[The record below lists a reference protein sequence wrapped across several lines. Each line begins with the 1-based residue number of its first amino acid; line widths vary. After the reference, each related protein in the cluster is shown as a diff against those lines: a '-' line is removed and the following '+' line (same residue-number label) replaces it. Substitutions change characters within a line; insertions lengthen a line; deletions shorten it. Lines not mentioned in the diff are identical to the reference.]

1 MKKKV
6 QLGMLVYLAMTLGAV
21 AAFAMSSQSTKRYI
35 VHLGKQVP
43 FLPYRYFI

>member
-1 MKKKV
+1 MKKRV
-6 QLGMLVYLAMTLGAV
+6 RVAMLVYLAMTAGAA
-21 AAFAMSSQSTKRYI
+21 AAFMMSSQSTKRYI

>member
-1 MKKKV
+1 MKKKAKV
-6 QLGMLVYLAMTLGAV
+6 AMVAYLVMTVGAV
-21 AAFAMSSQSTKRYI
+21 VAFMTASQSTKRYI